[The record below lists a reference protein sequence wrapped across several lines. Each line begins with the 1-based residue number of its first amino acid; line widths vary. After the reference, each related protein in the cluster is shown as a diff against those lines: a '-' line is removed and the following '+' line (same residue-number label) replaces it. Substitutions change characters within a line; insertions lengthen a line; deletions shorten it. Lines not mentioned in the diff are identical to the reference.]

1 MGAKCEFCGKY
12 FEGRKEDHIK
22 GKHPERYEEWK
33 AAKAEAKSRKG
44 SSQLSQMVAKHDAD
58 ITEIKNLLKDI
69 VEHLPAA
76 SKPASNINLDDAFS
90 ENEKKLVFWGGM
102 LSEWAQRL
110 GIKLGERKDDPLEH
124 IKAFTKFYSDI
135 AGNIYGLEK
144 TFLEIQKKRLELI
157 RPGGGEGFR
166 KDKKGRYVISP
177 DELDE
182 LVEERYG
189 ERLEE
194 EARKKASEL
203 IEGEVVRRHH
213 LERLHLEPKK
223 ESEAE

>member
-1 MGAKCEFCGKY
+1 MAARCEFCGKY

-22 GKHPERYEEWK
+22 GRHPERYEEWK

-44 SSQLSQMVAKHDAD
+44 PSQLSQMVMRHDAE
-58 ITEIKNLLKDI
+58 ITEIKSLLKDI

-76 SKPASNINLDDAFS
+76 SKPASNVDLDDTFS
-90 ENEKKLVFWGGM
+90 EGEKKLAFWGGVF
-102 LSEWAQRL
+102 SEWAQRL

-166 KDKKGRYVISP
+166 KDKKGRYVVPP

-182 LVEERYG
+182 LVDERYG
-189 ERLEE
+189 EKLKE
-194 EARKKASEL
+194 EAERMAHEMLEDETAK
-203 IEGEVVRRHH
+203 RRH
-213 LERLHLEPKK
+213 LRSEER
-223 ESEAE
+223 EAEESQGI